1 MARTWRGVQQEW
13 LYRDAL
19 VDVSD
24 IAEEVGKQQGGWY
37 DEIKRLSIDKGKW
50 KTVPNGNIG
59 QLMNYRKDWF
69 DEAGVKSFPE
79 TWDEFLE
86 AGIKLKAKGHPFGMS
101 MGHGFADNYSWL
113 YPLLW
118 SYGVTVMDKDG
129 KKVALDS
136 SETAKAVEY
145 VKRLYKEACIEDCI
159 GWLDPHNN
167 KAFLTS
173 QISCTN
179 NAYSIMVSA
188 KRDLPEMGKVI
199 EHGAESQGPQRPAL
213 PRAGAGD
220 PRRVRLQQG
229 PAGGQG
235 FPALD
240 DGPEAVP
247 PVDRL
252 GRHVLRS
259 VPARLRQGAGVGHR
273 AARQAVPEGAR
284 DRQAHVVAGARQ
296 SPARR
301 SDQPLDRDRHVHQGH
316 HRHADQDRHR
326 GGGGADQDHLRI
338 ADVSKILEASRAGA
352 LAAPARRP
360 LGWGR
365 LRAFVERE
373 SVFSWLMLTPPLL
386 FLLLFLGYPFFY
398 GVYLSFFH
406 KEVARAASFVGFGNF
421 VKLYNDPIFWQ
432 SVRNTII
439 FTGAA
444 TILKA
449 SGGLAMA
456 LVMNQDFRMK
466 AVTRAML
473 LLPFIVPT
481 VLSTV
486 AWQWILDPGMG
497 LFNRLL
503 VVSGL
508 ATTGP
513 SWLGTPTM
521 AMISIIMVNT
531 WRGLPFFGISILAGL
546 QTIPVDLHESATI
559 DGAGTWGRF
568 RYVTLPSLLPV
579 IFIVTTFSIVITFF
593 DFQLVYVLTGGG
605 PANSTHLMATYAYS
619 LSMGAGQ
626 MGLGSAVAL
635 SMVPVLGLLLVL
647 LTLYVRK
654 D

>member
-1 MARTWRGVQQEW
+1 MT
-13 LYRDAL
+13 
-19 VDVSD
+19 
-24 IAEEVGKQQGGWY
+24 
-37 DEIKRLSIDKGKW
+37 
-50 KTVPNGNIG
+50 
-59 QLMNYRKDWF
+59 
-69 DEAGVKSFPE
+69 
-79 TWDEFLE
+79 
-86 AGIKLKAKGHPFGMS
+86 
-101 MGHGFADNYSWL
+101 
-113 YPLLW
+113 
-118 SYGVTVMDKDG
+118 
-129 KKVALDS
+129 
-136 SETAKAVEY
+136 
-145 VKRLYKEACIEDCI
+145 
-159 GWLDPHNN
+159 
-167 KAFLTS
+167 
-173 QISCTN
+173 
-179 NAYSIMVSA
+179 
-188 KRDLPEMGKVI
+188 
-199 EHGAESQGPQRPAL
+199 
-213 PRAGAGD
+213 
-220 PRRVRLQQG
+220 
-229 PAGGQG
+229 
-235 FPALD
+235 
-240 DGPEAVP
+240 
-247 PVDRL
+247 
-252 GRHVLRS
+252 
-259 VPARLRQGAGVGHR
+259 
-273 AARQAVPEGAR
+273 
-284 DRQAHVVAGARQ
+284 
-296 SPARR
+296 
-301 SDQPLDRDRHVHQGH
+301 
-316 HRHADQDRHR
+316 
-326 GGGGADQDHLRI
+326 
-338 ADVSKILEASRAGA
+338 KILEAWRGGA

-360 LGWGR
+360 LGWR
-365 LRAFVERE
+365 ALRAFVERE

-406 KEVARAASFVGFGNF
+406 MEVAQTASFVGFGNF
-421 VKLYNDPIFWQ
+421 VKLNNDPIFWQ

-439 FTGAA
+439 FTGVA

-449 SGGLAMA
+449 SGGLGMA

-466 AVTRAML
+466 AVTRAMLPHGAGPCFFMRSTKAWGYQFTRAML